1 MRPRKHR
8 KEMPC
13 QQVVP
18 GRTEYD
24 VDRLLS
30 HAATEID
37 DHLPGHFVP
46 DRRPKQH
53 LKLAPRAIGP
63 SVTSPRVAV
72 PSQPA
77 QEVVAQ
83 CPTDE
88 SHGASGSFCPR
99 DTRPLWGA
107 LGRTL
112 PRARSRVRD
121 ETLVHGPPRYCYDL
135 GCVPAATFVQGTR
148 GQPARS

>member
-1 MRPRKHR
+1 MHRRKHR
-8 KEMPC
+8 TEMPC

-37 DHLPGHFVP
+37 DDLPGHFVP

-53 LKLAPRAIGP
+53 LKLAPGVIGP
-63 SVTSPRVAV
+63 SVTSRGVALA
-72 PSQPA
+72 PQPA

-83 CPTDE
+83 SPTDE
-88 SHGASGSFCPR
+88 SHGASGSFCRR
-99 DTRPLWGA
+99 DARPLWGA
-107 LGRTL
+107 LGRNI
-112 PRARSRVRD
+112 
-121 ETLVHGPPRYCYDL
+121 
-135 GCVPAATFVQGTR
+135 
-148 GQPARS
+148 